1 MSGSAVSSAGPASS
15 QPRAGQ
21 RWEVGER
28 GIAATGLYEEV
39 WVFGRFGSWG
49 ARSCRARFLLLY
61 SRYLSPNTRPTWI
74 VNASSESCM
83 DHVSRACSSSSPPPQ
98 FVTRCPRG
106 AASEARP
113 LSVRVVA
120 RKGGRGPQR
129 VVFDARG
136 SWITAGGT
144 PADPFASQ
152 WIGAHHA
159 SYPSSTNPIMLHAL
173 MQIQKGLGGLVG
185 DVGDS

>member
-1 MSGSAVSSAGPASS
+1 MVCSHR
-15 QPRAGQ
+15 PR
-21 RWEVGER
+21 ER
-28 GIAATGLYEEV
+28 KAESKSTIAFVDTHSVYFFLFSLP
-39 WVFGRFGSWG
+39 FGRG

-83 DHVSRACSSSSPPPQ
+83 DHVFRACSSSSPPPQ

-144 PADPFASQ
+144 PADPFACQ

-159 SYPSSTNPIMLHAL
+159 SCSSSIYPIMLHAL
-173 MQIQKGLGGLVG
+173 LQYNKDWV
-185 DVGDS
+185 DSAKAMKSP